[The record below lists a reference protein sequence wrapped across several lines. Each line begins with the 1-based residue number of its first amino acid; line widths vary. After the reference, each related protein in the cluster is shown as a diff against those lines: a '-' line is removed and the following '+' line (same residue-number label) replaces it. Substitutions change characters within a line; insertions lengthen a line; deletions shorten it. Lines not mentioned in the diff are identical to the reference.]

1 MATDMMYRYVLNG
14 VKDGVYF
21 VDNERRITFWN
32 KGAEIITGFT
42 SSEVV
47 GRPCYENILN
57 HVDKNG
63 CELCTSNCPLHKTL
77 EDGEIRDTE
86 VYLHHKDGQRVPVSV
101 HVMPIY
107 EGHKIIGAVETFSEH
122 GENSKF
128 LSSMN
133 ELKVLAYRDQLTQLP
148 NHRYLET
155 TLNAKHREF
164 IGLDIPY
171 SVALLEIDQFD
182 TVVDDYGQE
191 VGVEVLQMVTKVLES
206 FISKGDIVGRW
217 AGGEFMFIF
226 SEMSEKT
233 LNMVLD
239 EVRIMIEMSALRK
252 GENSI
257 GVTASIGAAVIEN
270 ELSQEALIK
279 RANDCLYQSQSTGE
293 NQVTVYL

>member
-21 VDNERRITFWN
+21 VDKERRITFWN
-32 KGAEIITGFT
+32 KGAEIITGFA
-42 SSEVV
+42 SNEVV
-47 GRPCYENILN
+47 GQPCYENILN

-63 CELCTSNCPLHKTL
+63 CELCTKNCPLHKTL
-77 EDGEIRDTE
+77 EDGEVRDTE

-101 HVMPIY
+101 HVMPIH
-107 EGHKIIGAVETFSEH
+107 EGHKIIGAVETFSGN
-122 GENSKF
+122 GENTNF

-155 TLNAKHREF
+155 ALNAKHREF

-171 SVALLEIDQFD
+171 SVALLEIDQID
-182 TVVDDYGQE
+182 NVVDKYGQT

-206 FISKGDIVGRW
+206 FTSKGDIVGRW

-226 SEMSEKT
+226 SEMNENT
-233 LNMVLD
+233 LSMLLD
-239 EVRIMIEMSALRK
+239 EVRIMVEMSSLRK
-252 GENSI
+252 GEDSI
-257 GVTASIGAAVIEN
+257 GVTVSIGAAVIEN
-270 ELSQEALIK
+270 ELSEEALIN
-279 RANDCLYQSQSTGE
+279 RVNDCLYKSQSTGQ
-293 NQVTVYL
+293 NQVIVY